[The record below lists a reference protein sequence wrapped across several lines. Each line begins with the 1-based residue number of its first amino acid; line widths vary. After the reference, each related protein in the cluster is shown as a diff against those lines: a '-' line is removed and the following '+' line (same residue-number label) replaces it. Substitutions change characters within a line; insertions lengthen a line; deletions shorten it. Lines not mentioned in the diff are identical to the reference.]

1 MIALCYFSYES
12 SIGKDPEKEKVKPH
26 FSQTIMFV
34 EDYLNLV
41 SQDGSF
47 ADREQ
52 NKLTYEVME
61 FYAPTRNFPLYGGLG
76 VQCSSF
82 ITNFIITW
90 I

>member
-1 MIALCYFSYES
+1 MPFNDSFLCFLNSYES

-47 ADREQ
+47 SDREQ
-52 NKLTYEVME
+52 NKLTYEVRM
-61 FYAPTRNFPLYGGLG
+61 TLGL
-76 VQCSSF
+76 SDM
-82 ITNFIITW
+82 
-90 I
+90 

>member
-1 MIALCYFSYES
+1 MLLYFSYES

-47 ADREQ
+47 SDREQ
-52 NKLTYEVME
+52 NKLTYEV
-61 FYAPTRNFPLYGGLG
+61 RLD
-76 VQCSSF
+76 C
-82 ITNFIITW
+82 
-90 I
+90 